1 MVVSIR
7 KLIDEA
13 NAVIPDAF
21 IDRAHR
27 VSKINDTVI
36 GRFTTVTHHTMFYRN
51 RKAWKGKVAFHLD
64 LTKSR
69 FGLLMKAN
77 KFAKDVFNVDFAY
90 FGINCHLKVRF
101 KIRIEE
107 FFGLLEDLITKIDC
121 LER

>member
-1 MVVSIR
+1 MVIS
-7 KLIDEA
+7 DE
-13 NAVIPDAF
+13 F
-21 IDRAHR
+21 IDHAHR

-36 GRFTTVTHHTMFYRN
+36 VRFTTVTHQTMFYRN
-51 RKAWKGKVAFHLD
+51 RKAWKGKVEVHLD

-77 KFAKDVFNVDFAY
+77 KFNVDFAY

-107 FFGLLEDLITKIDC
+107 FFDLLEDLIPKIDC
-121 LER
+121 LEG